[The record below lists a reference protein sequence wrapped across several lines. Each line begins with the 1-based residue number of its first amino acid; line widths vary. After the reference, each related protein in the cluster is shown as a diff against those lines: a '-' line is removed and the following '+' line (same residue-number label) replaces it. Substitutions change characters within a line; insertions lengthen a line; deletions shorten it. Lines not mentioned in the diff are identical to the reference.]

1 LDLNAGA
8 LGPLGIRYT
17 IPKKDVVFNRNDPY
31 VGKLVGSSHVDCIL
45 FDTLQIWR
53 DDDICYYTNYYY
65 TGALKEPLVLSDL
78 RSFEARW
85 RRVNPIIKD

>member
-1 LDLNAGA
+1 MKISLFLSCA
-8 LGPLGIRYT
+8 LGSYIGIRYT
-17 IPKKDVVFNRNDPY
+17 IPKKDVVFNRNEPY

-45 FDTLQIWR
+45 FDSLQIWR

-65 TGALKEPLVLSDL
+65 
-78 RSFEARW
+78 W